1 MCHSHAHR
9 PRAASLDH
17 GAAHDRDHHDWT
29 RRDFIL
35 RAGLGTAAA
44 VTLGSTRAYA
54 LDGGSLLGRLSALD
68 TDRVLVLVQLS
79 GGNDGLNT
87 IVPIRNDLYYQARPS
102 IAIASQDTV
111 ALSADVGMHSGLAPL
126 EGLWG
131 DGHLGIV
138 HGVGYD
144 DSSLSHF
151 AATDI
156 WSTAR
161 TEPDRYDGGWVGGG
175 LRTAFPTYEDQL
187 PEHPPAVQLGSYNP
201 LLFQS
206 GESDLSMRIA
216 STNLLEQIVAGQG
229 LYDPSDIA
237 PTPSGSELGF
247 IRAISNASNVYI
259 GAVQQ
264 AGTDGTNAV
273 EYPSSTLANNLA
285 AVARLIKG
293 GLDSRIY
300 LVSLGGFDTHA
311 NQLDRQQTL
320 LGQLGGALAAFQADL
335 GASGDDE
342 RVLTMT
348 FSEFGR
354 RVAENG
360 SNGTDHGTAAP
371 LFALG
376 KGVQGGF
383 FGAAPDL
390 SDLDN
395 TGNVRHS
402 TDFRSVYAAALGS
415 WLGLEPTDLVGI
427 LGGDYDPVGFVGA
440 RGVSA
445 DPSAPDAA
453 LVLGSPSPNPVRDR
467 ARIPFSV
474 GSTAH
479 ATIRAFDVRGRLVAR
494 LADRTYPPGSY
505 SVDFDASRLPA
516 GVYLLR
522 LDALGQTR
530 LVQAT
535 VVR

>member
-1 MCHSHAHR
+1 MCHHHAHR
-9 PRAASLDH
+9 PRAASLAD
-17 GAAHDRDHHDWT
+17 GAAHDRDHHEWT

-54 LDGGSLLGRLSALD
+54 LDGGTLLSRLSALD
-68 TDRVLVLVQLS
+68 TDRVLVLIQLS

-87 IVPIRNDLYYQARPS
+87 IVPVRNDLYYNARPS
-102 IAIASQDTV
+102 IALSAGDTV
-111 ALSADVGMHSGLAPL
+111 SLTPDFGMHKALAPL
-126 EGLWG
+126 ESLWG

-161 TEPDRYDGGWVGGG
+161 TDPGRDDGGWLGGG
-175 LRTAFPTYEDQL
+175 LRTAFPTYEEAL
-187 PEHPPAVQLGSYNP
+187 PEHPPAVQLGSQNP

-206 GESDLSMRIA
+206 GDSDLSMRIA
-216 STNLLEQIVAGQG
+216 STNLLDQIVAGGG
-229 LYDPSDIA
+229 LYDPDDVA
-237 PTPSGSELGF
+237 GTPSGSELGF
-247 IRAISNASNVYI
+247 IRAITNASNVYI
-259 GAVQQ
+259 GAVQE
-264 AGTDGTNAV
+264 AGSLGTNQV
-273 EYPSSTLANNLA
+273 EYPSSTLADNLA

-293 GLDSRIY
+293 GLSSRVY
-300 LVSLGGFDTHA
+300 LVSLGGFDTHS
-311 NQLDRQQTL
+311 NQLLRQESL
-320 LGQLGGALAAFQADL
+320 LGQLGGALAAFQSDL
-335 GASGDDE
+335 IASGDDE

-376 KGVQGGF
+376 TSVEGGF

-390 SDLDN
+390 GTLDG

-415 WLGLEPTDLVGI
+415 WLGLSDADLSDV
-427 LGGDYDPVGFVGA
+427 LGGAYDPVGFVA
-440 RGVSA
+440 QPGVSTGPA
-445 DPSAPDAA
+445 APGER
-453 LVLGSPSPNPVRDR
+453 LTLSPPSPNPVRDR
-467 ARIPFSV
+467 ARLSFTLGVS
-474 GSTAH
+474 AR
-479 ATIRAFDVRGRLVAR
+479 ATLAAYDVRGRLVAT
-494 LADRTYPPGSY
+494 LADRSFPAGPH
-505 SVDFDASRLPA
+505 SVLFDASRLPA
-516 GVYLLR
+516 GVYILR
-522 LDALGQTR
+522 LDAAGEART
-530 LVQAT
+530 VQAT